1 MKYQYCNRDLLE
13 KPEKYNFAIFQGEKF
28 LESYLDSRFSIITK
42 LKNSI
47 KINTTFT
54 ELISNLCNQNLSKKN
69 NIELE
74 NLLIETLRAKKMNS
88 HKLDTNIDVFLKK
101 YEIKKKLMSKYD
113 TNFFEKNQ
121 DYKNLKNYLLLTLL
135 CIIRYKET
143 KNLRFLNTIL
153 KINDMSISQISKI
166 HNQLNLTI
174 FRYNLEYEI
183 KFVKEL
189 CKLKGLETQ

>member
-1 MKYQYCNRDLLE
+1 MIYEYCNRDLLE

-28 LESYLDSRFSIITK
+28 LESYIDSRFSIVTK

-69 NIELE
+69 NMELE
-74 NLLIETLRAKKMNS
+74 NLLIETLRAKKMNG

-121 DYKNLKNYLLLTLL
+121 DYKNLKNYLLLGLL
-135 CIIRYKET
+135 CVIRYEET
-143 KNLRFLNTIL
+143 RNLKFLNTIL
-153 KINDMSISQISKI
+153 KINDMLITQAQKI
-166 HNQLNLTI
+166 HNETDLCI
-174 FRYNLEYEI
+174 FKYSLEYEI

-189 CKLKGLETQ
+189 CELKGLEIQ

>member
-1 MKYQYCNRDLLE
+1 MKYQYCNRDLLNE
-13 KPEKYNFAIFQGEKF
+13 PEKYNFAIFQGEKF

-54 ELISNLCNQNLSKKN
+54 ELISNICNQNLSKKN

>member
-1 MKYQYCNRDLLE
+1 
-13 KPEKYNFAIFQGEKF
+13 
-28 LESYLDSRFSIITK
+28 
-42 LKNSI
+42 
-47 KINTTFT
+47 
-54 ELISNLCNQNLSKKN
+54 LISNICNQNLSKKN

>member
-1 MKYQYCNRDLLE
+1 MKYQYCNRDLLNE
-13 KPEKYNFAIFQGEKF
+13 PEKYNFAIFQGEKF

-54 ELISNLCNQNLSKKN
+54 ELISNICNQNLSKKN

-135 CIIRYKET
+135 CIIRYNET

>member
-1 MKYQYCNRDLLE
+1 MKYQYCNRDLLNE
-13 KPEKYNFAIFQGEKF
+13 PEKYNFAIFQGEKF